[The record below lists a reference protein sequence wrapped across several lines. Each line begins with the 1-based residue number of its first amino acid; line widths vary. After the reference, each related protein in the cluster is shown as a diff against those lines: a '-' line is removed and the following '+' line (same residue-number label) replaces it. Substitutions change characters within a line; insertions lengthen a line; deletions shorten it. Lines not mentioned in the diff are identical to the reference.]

1 MDEKEMKDI
10 ELDEMKDSLTGI
22 WNRKGFYKYTRE
34 LLDDHPDLQFCLIY
48 WNICRFKVVNELFG
62 QETGDK
68 VLMHLADSLRKEFGN
83 EIATY
88 GRIEGDNF
96 ICCVQDEVIQRGDW
110 KNLSDNVYY
119 VEDSEYHFFNCC
131 GLYRI
136 KNRELSISNMVDK
149 ARVAMESVKNN
160 YMSPYAWYEE
170 SMWDSIVEEQK
181 LNSGFKKAIANKEF
195 KVYYQPICRAT
206 DGLVTSA
213 EALVR
218 WEQPGKG
225 LISPGAFIP
234 LFEKNGFISMLDRY
248 VWDEVCRLQRER
260 LDLGLKTVP
269 ISVNVSR
276 VEFYNPALCED
287 IWNIVKKYDI
297 PTELIKIEITESA
310 YSDNPEQ
317 VQAAVKRLHEYGF
330 IVLMDDFGSGYS
342 SLNILKDLPI
352 DVLKIDMKFM
362 NDFEKSQKAAVILE
376 AVIRMAKWMKLQV
389 VSEGIETRKEWD
401 YLKSVECDLV
411 QGFYF
416 YKPMPEEAFMDLLNR
431 MEPGGGGLSQDNLWE
446 MDDATFNMFASG
458 DSLNSMMFYSM
469 IGGLGVLEMSGDS
482 LEIIQVNK
490 GYYEVLYGLSGDMEN
505 LPKNINKEVEE
516 PSKRILMEKCLMAK
530 EQGKL
535 QQVQVHHKKDD
546 GIYIWLNVKLRYVG
560 SNGKRSLF
568 CFAIDDIDEMKKAEQ
583 ERYFSNYSAAL
594 LKVFDKVYRLDY
606 STGMAE
612 VLHAGGKDEMK
623 AHEKYYFL
631 DFFDRFEKYLIFS
644 NGKKVVELIK
654 DKDLLDKKLE
664 KSKSG
669 TYTVNYKVEN
679 AEVKVKEVS
688 ALFFKVELQDGQP
701 EYLCCI
707 KTHI

>member
-1 MDEKEMKDI
+1 MNENEMKDM
-10 ELDEMKDSLTGI
+10 ELDNMKDSLTGI
-22 WNRKGFYKYTRE
+22 WNRKGFNKYTRE
-34 LLDDHPDLQFCLIY
+34 LLDNHPDLEFCLLY
-48 WNICRFKVVNELFG
+48 WNIRRFKVVNELFG

-68 VLMHLADSLRKEFGN
+68 VLIHLADSLKEEFGN
-83 EIATY
+83 EIATF

-110 KNLSDNVYY
+110 KRLSDNVYY
-119 VEDSEYHFFNCC
+119 VEGSEYHFFNCC

-136 KNRELSISNMVDK
+136 TNRELSISNMGDK
-149 ARVAMESVKNN
+149 ARVAMESVKHN

-181 LNSGFKKAIANKEF
+181 LNSSFKKAIANKEF

-225 LISPGAFIP
+225 LVSPGAFIP

-260 LDLGLKTVP
+260 LNQGLKTVP

-276 VEFYNPALCED
+276 VEFYNPALSED

-297 PTELIKIEITESA
+297 PTDLIKIEITESA

-389 VSEGIETRKEWD
+389 VSEGIETRREWD

-416 YKPMPEEAFMDLLNR
+416 YKPMPEDAFMNLLNQ
-431 MEPGGGGLSQDNLWE
+431 MEPGGDGLPQDNLWE
-446 MDDATFNMFASG
+446 MDETTFNMFANG

-469 IGGLGVLEMSGDS
+469 IGGLGVLEMAGDS

-490 GYYEVLYGLSGDMEN
+490 GYYEVLYGLSGEIED
-505 LPKNINKEVEE
+505 LPRNINKQIEE
-516 PSKRILMEKCLMAK
+516 PIKSILMEKCQIAK

-535 QQVQVHHKKDD
+535 QQVQVHYQKED
-546 GIYIWLNVKLRYVG
+546 GTYIWLNTKLRYVG
-560 SNGKRSLF
+560 SNGRRSLF
-568 CFAIDDIDEMKKAEQ
+568 CFAIDDIDELKKAEQ

-606 STGMAE
+606 TTGMAE

-623 AHEKYYFL
+623 THESYYFL
-631 DFFDRFEKYLIFS
+631 DFFDRFEAYLTFH
-644 NGKKVVELIK
+644 NGKKVTELIK

-669 TYTVNYKVEN
+669 TFTVHYKVEN
-679 AEVKVKEVS
+679 DEIKIKEVN
-688 ALFFKVELQDGQP
+688 ALFFKVELQDGQT

-707 KTHI
+707 KTQV